1 MSNDD
6 EEEVLEPN
14 MEFVKSFDSFGSF
27 NKAAGYVED
36 WIRTKKHN
44 ATDFTNDLPA
54 VLERGKAIRSIVFKL
69 RGGTSRC
76 ELNKNGALVT
86 PEIRNVQQLIF
97 TKNVYETADEYV
109 FHFTMAL
116 LEACCSRDQVPL
128 LVIRITI
135 NHLGI
140 LIKDGKLKLTAEL
153 KNIAKES
160 LSFLRAE
167 VVFDFVK
174 LMGLDGVVNE
184 EYFLKLAQDN
194 ITNGKYP
201 EAAILITKFRFF
213 EKFDLLQLILDL
225 VDSKRIPTAK
235 LLIDN

>member
-1 MSNDD
+1 
-6 EEEVLEPN
+6 
-14 MEFVKSFDSFGSF
+14 
-27 NKAAGYVED
+27 
-36 WIRTKKHN
+36 
-44 ATDFTNDLPA
+44 
-54 VLERGKAIRSIVFKL
+54 
-69 RGGTSRC
+69 
-76 ELNKNGALVT
+76 
-86 PEIRNVQQLIF
+86 
-97 TKNVYETADEYV
+97 
-109 FHFTMAL
+109 
-116 LEACCSRDQVPL
+116 
-128 LVIRITI
+128 
-135 NHLGI
+135 
-140 LIKDGKLKLTAEL
+140 LTAEL